1 MARSNRSPVQRQL
14 ARVSR
19 RLFVQTLLNCL
30 IWCWAGA
37 FALSAGWFVAQPHL
51 LEAPPDWLPLSVS
64 GSLLG
69 VATLAAVILEVLR
82 APGRLVAAHSLV
94 VVDVQ
99 Y

>member
-1 MARSNRSPVQRQL
+1 MAKTTLSPLQRQV

-51 LEAPPDWLPLSVS
+51 LEAPPDWLHWTVA
-64 GSLLG
+64 GSFLG
-69 VATLAAVILEVLR
+69 VATLAA
-82 APGRLVAAHSLV
+82 RLVP
-94 VVDVQ
+94 
-99 Y
+99 